1 MTDHSEERPERVRA
15 AVASGNPLEVEAV
28 AAVWSTLTE
37 VTAQLALDLGQ
48 AMEDLA
54 VDWTGSDSER
64 YRASIFKI
72 ERSCRAISEG
82 AHSAR
87 EALDMMAMRLRE
99 VKEAIEQNHHESN
112 SGSSGVESQPVSVLG
127 RQHSYVPDD
136 ATLQAARLKAAR
148 LLSEL
153 DDWLQV
159 RGASIQMPR
168 GHPDMSDSLWYA
180 SGATGGRVPDVP
192 DQGDRAWPTRQGHRS
207 DAPRGDRPARRSP
220 GLISNDGSDDEPSDV
235 Y

>member
-1 MTDHSEERPERVRA
+1 MTDHPENRSERLRA
-15 AVASGNPLEVEAV
+15 AVASGDPLEVEAV

-48 AMEDLA
+48 EMEDLA

-72 ERSCRAISEG
+72 EKSCRAISEG

-87 EALDMMAMRLRE
+87 EALDMMAKRLRE
-99 VKEAIEQNHHESN
+99 VKEAIEQNHHEPDFRSLAT
-112 SGSSGVESQPVSVLG
+112 ELRPASVLG

-136 ATLQAARLKAAR
+136 ATLQAARLKATR
-148 LLSEL
+148 LLAEL

-168 GHPDMSDSLWYA
+168 GYRDTSDPLWYTD
-180 SGATGGRVPDVP
+180 GATSGRVPR
-192 DQGDRAWPTRQGHRS
+192 QGAGAWPAQPKRQL
-207 DAPRGDRPARRSP
+207 DAWRGDRPARRYP
-220 GLISNDGSDDEPSDV
+220 GLINNDGPDDEPSDV